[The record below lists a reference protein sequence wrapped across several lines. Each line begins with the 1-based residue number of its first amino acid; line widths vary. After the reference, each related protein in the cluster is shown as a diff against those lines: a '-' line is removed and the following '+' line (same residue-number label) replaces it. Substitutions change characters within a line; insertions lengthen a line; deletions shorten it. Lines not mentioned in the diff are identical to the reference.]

1 MSQPAQD
8 NRELFHIGE
17 SYYPAVHVDEDLEKL
32 PPLWLRA
39 LKGQLRKL
47 LYRAMPTGKIETR
60 ADSGQVERRPSSG
73 RAVSLRGWCSRS
85 WATGVLIWVFLGA
98 IPLIYSYRGQFG
110 ELLIQLGQLLEA
122 KPATNAPTST
132 SESVAAPAPQ
142 ANAQRQAA
150 SLVAAPIPLSPPG
163 KLSIKPITE
172 TSEPRPAELNLA
184 APAAETSPMSL
195 MTSLPMPAVVTGP
208 NLASLKPTE
217 LVEPAAVN
225 YSSRD
230 TRASVQPYSN
240 SSAGKYFD
248 VGKFKD
254 ELRVN
259 QAINEL
265 EQLGFHAIVVHS
277 HLLWMNSYHI
287 LVGPYMNQGE
297 VEAARSSLGSRGF
310 SPRVLPSKSAHLS
323 LPPMTLYG
331 SDETIKDCVITW
343 ELNSPDATVEF
354 VKGKKVVAT
363 STGRWVK
370 RDFEFKND
378 AIVSRTNES
387 GPATLEE
394 IQRAGMHQGFVLNG
408 SELRVYLAN

>member
-1 MSQPAQD
+1 MSQPARD

-17 SYYPAVHVDEDLEKL
+17 SYYPAIHVDEDLEKL
-32 PPLWLRA
+32 PPLRLRA
-39 LKGQLRKL
+39 LKGQQRKL
-47 LYRAMPTGKIETR
+47 LYRAMPSDKIETR

-73 RAVSLRGWCSRS
+73 RGVLLRGWCSRS
-85 WATGVLIWVFLGA
+85 WATGALIWVFLGA
-98 IPLIYSYRGQFG
+98 MPLIYSYRGQFG

-122 KPATNAPTST
+122 KPATNVPTST

-142 ANAQRQAA
+142 VNPQRQAA
-150 SLVAAPIPLSPPG
+150 SLVDAPIPLSSPG
-163 KLSIKPITE
+163 KLSLKPVTKI
-172 TSEPRPAELNLA
+172 SEPEPAELNLA

-195 MTSLPMPAVVTGP
+195 MTSLPMPAAVTGP

-217 LVEPAAVN
+217 LVEPGAVN

-230 TRASVQPYSN
+230 TRALVQPYSN
-240 SSAGKYFD
+240 SSAGKYFS

-265 EQLGFHAIVVHS
+265 EQLGFHASVVHS
-277 HLLWMNSYHI
+277 RLLWMNSYHI

-297 VEAARSSLGSRGF
+297 VEAARNSLGSSGF
-310 SPRVLPSKSAHLS
+310 NPRVLPSKSAHLS

-394 IQRAGMHQGFVLNG
+394 IQRAGKQQGFVLNG
-408 SELRVYLAN
+408 SELRVYLAK